1 MTSSLQNRS
10 RRVGA
15 YALAY
20 GLALQG
26 FILALD
32 IVKSPLARRL
42 VALAAAY
49 AVALSGVI
57 ASCGAVRAA
66 VADATS
72 SDIVICRP
80 TLLSQT
86 APGGRADLESQCC
99 GGCLIKCGAVPP
111 PSASSVAL
119 EDRPGQLLMLPAMIG
134 LRSVPSTRSHQSRA
148 PPQKA

>member
-1 MTSSLQNRS
+1 MMSSLQNRS

-15 YALAY
+15 CALAY
-20 GLALQG
+20 GFALQG
-26 FILALD
+26 FTLTID
-32 IVKSPLARRL
+32 IAKSPLARRL
-42 VALAAAY
+42 VAFAVAY
-49 AVALSGVI
+49 AVALSGII

-72 SDIVICRP
+72 SAIVICRP

-86 APGGRADLESQCC
+86 APGGRADLDSQCC

-111 PSASSVAL
+111 PAANSIAL
-119 EDRPGQLLMLPAMIG
+119 EDRPGQLLDLPAMIG
-134 LRSVPSTRSHQSRA
+134 LRTVPSTRSHHSRA